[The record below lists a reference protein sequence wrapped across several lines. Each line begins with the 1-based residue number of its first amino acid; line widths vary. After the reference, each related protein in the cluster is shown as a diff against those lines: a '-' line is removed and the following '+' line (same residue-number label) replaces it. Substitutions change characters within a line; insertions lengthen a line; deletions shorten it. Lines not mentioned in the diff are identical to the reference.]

1 MVEQLKNGDFCPG
14 LAVFFA
20 IKNERI
26 KTYLHKHIFENA
38 FFVRGSPLDDDE
50 DDEDDDSNDEFIVI
64 YLRKAKERDGQ
75 CDVIFVV
82 VRGDEK
88 FPIVIIL

>member
-1 MVEQLKNGDFCPG
+1 MGSSKSQRVSVGARAEQRVLQKG
-14 LAVFFA
+14 
-20 IKNERI
+20 E
-26 KTYLHKHIFENA
+26 
-38 FFVRGSPLDDDE
+38 LDPW
-50 DDEDDDSNDEFIVI
+50 EDDDSNDEFIVI

>member
-1 MVEQLKNGDFCPG
+1 MRSKM
-14 LAVFFA
+14 
-20 IKNERI
+20 NE
-26 KTYLHKHIFENA
+26 KKHTYLHKHIFENA
-38 FFVRGSPLDDDE
+38 FFVRGSPLDDD
-50 DDEDDDSNDEFIVI
+50 DEDDDDNDEFIVI
-64 YLRKAKERDGQ
+64 YLRKTKERDGQ

>member
-1 MVEQLKNGDFCPG
+1 MRMDRQTDDDDDE
-14 LAVFFA
+14 
-20 IKNERI
+20 
-26 KTYLHKHIFENA
+26 
-38 FFVRGSPLDDDE
+38 DDDE